1 MRIILMLIK
10 KEFLQ
15 VFRSPLLMSIL
26 IVAPMVQFILFPFTA
41 DYEIKVLD
49 IAFIDNDNSTLSR
62 QLIEE
67 FSSSTH
73 FRSKGMI
80 DSKSYADKLM
90 KADKI
95 DFLVEIPLDFEK
107 NVMGQYGTTIA
118 ITASRSHCH
127 RNQNGQAAF
136 IWRSLPQRIWTV
148 WNGWQKRLQ
157 RLAWTASRC
166 STVVSRN
173 VVW

>member
-49 IAFIDNDNSTLSR
+49 IAFIDNDNSTLSHN
-62 QLIEE
+62 LINK
-67 FSSSTH
+67 FSSSPH

-90 KADKI
+90 KK
-95 DFLVEIPLDFEK
+95 P
-107 NVMGQYGTTIA
+107 
-118 ITASRSHCH
+118 
-127 RNQNGQAAF
+127 
-136 IWRSLPQRIWTV
+136 
-148 WNGWQKRLQ
+148 
-157 RLAWTASRC
+157 
-166 STVVSRN
+166 
-173 VVW
+173 

>member
-67 FSSSTH
+67 FSSSIH

-80 DSKSYADKLM
+80 DSKSYADQLM

-95 DFLVEIPLDFEK
+95 DFLVEIPQDFEK
-107 NVMGQYGTTIA
+107 SINAVATANGGTLELAEDPVNITGGFLLKYGNIEINSSIDAICEDRKEELVDRVNNVLFGT
-118 ITASRSHCH
+118 
-127 RNQNGQAAF
+127 
-136 IWRSLPQRIWTV
+136 V
-148 WNGWQKRLQ
+148 
-157 RLAWTASRC
+157 
-166 STVVSRN
+166 
-173 VVW
+173 